1 MEMKS
6 DQNNILDRSG
16 APDHSISTSNEDQN
30 HENTTPSVNLSIT
43 ESQELSEPKPEV
55 QCSYNKKGKCKLHNQ
70 IGNKTVRKRSVW
82 VKKKFGYGWV
92 TKQVTEYNCNQST
105 GSKMPELSSQ

>member
-1 MEMKS
+1 MEQVDLEPAEGAGDMPKEGTVPPLIPPTS
-6 DQNNILDRSG
+6 RSEWE
-16 APDHSISTSNEDQN
+16 AL
-30 HENTTPSVNLSIT
+30 TPT
-43 ESQELSEPKPEV
+43 QELSEPQPEV
-55 QCSYNKKGKCKLHNQ
+55 QCSYSKKGKCKLHNQ

-92 TKQVTEYNCNQST
+92 TKQVTEYHCNQST